1 MSKVYVRG
9 EKIKSRK
16 YCKQRRSI
24 PEIQI
29 HLPFLIVLLV
39 ENIPL
44 LCFLLVRLYV
54 SLIRTKRWQLPKRKA
69 IPCFIHMVEMCGQIQ
84 QEKRIWWLETTKV
97 MQYNATPY
105 GQILSFSANLKI
117 LLKFKTGF
125 SFKYHT
131 LRKK

>member
-1 MSKVYVRG
+1 MSKVNVGG
-9 EKIKSRK
+9 EKINSKK

-24 PEIQI
+24 PELQI

-84 QEKRIWWLETTKV
+84 QEKRI
-97 MQYNATPY
+97 
-105 GQILSFSANLKI
+105 
-117 LLKFKTGF
+117 
-125 SFKYHT
+125 
-131 LRKK
+131 